1 MQRRWPRILAIAA
14 LALAALLLGLLWLIG
29 SQLSAP
35 ARSAIEEAPAALH
48 AESIRVQTDAGDVV
62 SGWFSPGRAGHGA
75 VLLLH
80 GVRGNRREML
90 GRALWLHDGGYA
102 VMLIDL
108 PAHGESGGEQITF
121 GLNEGAAVR
130 AALAELHRRAPG
142 ERVGVIGVSLG
153 AAALVLGHPQP
164 APDAA
169 VLESMFPTIED
180 AVADRLALHIGE
192 WARPAAPALLLQ
204 LPLRLHMEPAQ
215 LRPIEHIAALRC
227 PMLLIAGDHDRHTRL
242 VESQSLFAT
251 AAEPKQLWIVPDA
264 AHINL
269 YDFDTAGYEA
279 RVGAF
284 LAAHLHSASIAPSG
298 ATPAP

>member
-14 LALAALLLGLLWLIG
+14 LALAAPILGLLWLIG
-29 SQLSAP
+29 RQLSAP
-35 ARSAIEEAPAALH
+35 ARSAIGEAPAALH

-62 SGWFSPGRAGHGA
+62 SGWFSPGRAGQGA

-90 GRALWLHDGGYA
+90 GRTLWLHDGGYA

-108 PAHGESGGEQITF
+108 PAHGESGGEQITY

-130 AALAELHRRAPG
+130 AALAELRRQAPG

-153 AAALVLGHPQP
+153 AASLVLGHPQP

-204 LPLRLHMEPAQ
+204 FPLRLHVEPAQ

-227 PMLLIAGDHDRHTRL
+227 PLLLIAGDQDRHTRL
-242 VESQSLFAT
+242 VESQALFAA
-251 AAEPKQLWIVPDA
+251 AAEPKQLWIVPGA

-279 RVGAF
+279 RVGGF